1 MIKKLGFSIA
11 AIALVVSASVP
22 TASAKSANSVS
33 IYLGAPLV
41 QGSFAA
47 GTSGTT
53 TEDFNSFS
61 AGACPTT
68 WAVGTI
74 SGACNISSVL
84 TWGGSSV
91 GANSNTPSIGGA
103 GSNYATTVNNVDS
116 FTLTLSAPSKYVG
129 LYWTAGSPSNKLSFF
144 DGNKKIIE
152 LTTASIM
159 ELLGT
164 APTDAAN
171 WLSIKNDPAAVV
183 ASGTPGTTYP
193 RAFYFGNPRAY
204 TANPPTAMSTVSG
217 TDPWTYLHLFA
228 SGTVEFDSIQ
238 FSGGGF
244 EFDNLAVST
253 SAKTPPASL
262 APAGFINAD
271 HTITFDA
278 NGGEG
283 SMDPVTAN
291 VSGNLPTNTLTN
303 ANEECTFDGWNTKAD
318 GSGVGYADGAAFS
331 FETNETMYAQWDCPE
346 VEVPV
351 EEENN
356 ELAETGSDNSS
367 PLLATF
373 VLLALGSTL
382 LLISRRTR
390 RS

>member
-1 MIKKLGFSIA
+1 MLKKLGFSLA
-11 AIALVVSASVP
+11 ALALVAAASAP
-22 TASAKSANSVS
+22 TASAKSADAVS
-33 IYLGAPLV
+33 IYLDAPLV
-41 QGSFAA
+41 QGSFVA
-47 GTSGTT
+47 GTTGTT
-53 TEDFNSFS
+53 AENFNNFN

-74 SGACNISSVL
+74 SGVCNISSVL

-91 GANSNTPSIGGA
+91 DADTTGGGIGGP
-103 GSNYATTVNNVDS
+103 GSNYATTANNEDS
-116 FTLTLSAPSKYVG
+116 FTLTLSGPSKYVG
-129 LYWTAGSPSNKLSFF
+129 LYWTAGSPSNKIAFF
-144 DGNKKIIE
+144 DGNKKVIE
-152 LTTASIM
+152 LTTDSIM
-159 ELLGT
+159 QVLGA
-164 APTDAAN
+164 APVNAAD
-171 WLSIKNDPAAVV
+171 WLSINNDPSAVV
-183 ASGTPGTTYP
+183 ASGTQGLNYK
-193 RAFYFGNPRAY
+193 RAHYFGNPRGY
-204 TANPPTAMSTVSG
+204 TTLPPTQMSSISG
-217 TDPWTYLHLFA
+217 VDPWVYLHLFA

-244 EFDNLAVST
+244 EFDNLVVSR

-271 HTITFDA
+271 HTVAFNA

-283 SMDPVTAN
+283 SMDSVTAN
-291 VSGNLPTNTLTN
+291 VEGNLPANTFTN

-318 GSGVGYADGAAFS
+318 GSGTAFAEGAEFS
-331 FETNETMYAQWDCPE
+331 FETNETLYAQWDCPE

-356 ELAETGSDNSS
+356 ELAETGSGNSS
-367 PLLATF
+367 PLMATF